1 MQAIP
6 TSATQQ
12 TQASTPAKT
21 YDAVVIGSGQS
32 GGPLASALANA
43 GQRVA
48 VVERGHVGGSC
59 INYGCTPTKTMVASA
74 RVAHVARR
82 SADYGV
88 HTGPVRVDMAE
99 VRQRKRDMVESFR
112 SGSLSSIQDTQGV
125 ELIRGEGS
133 FAEQDDASER
143 FQLEVKQADGTRLRI
158 TATQVFINTGT
169 RPYIP
174 DLPGLSSV
182 PYLDNASV
190 MELADV
196 PDHLL
201 IMGGGYIGLEFG
213 QMFRRFGSKVT
224 IIQHGKQ
231 LLSRED
237 SDVADEVASILRED
251 GIEILL
257 EAEAQ
262 RVAQKSDGTVEVEVK
277 SPDGNQTLTGSHLLI
292 ATGRQPNSDA
302 LQLQKVGVETDKRG
316 HIQVNDTLESNVPGI
331 YALGDIK
338 GGPAFT
344 HISYDDFRIVRQNLL
359 GDGGASTRG
368 RIVPYVVY
376 MDPELGRVGMNEAEA
391 KEQGHN
397 IRVAKLP
404 MKNVARALE
413 MDETRGFM
421 KAIVDADTQQILG
434 CAILGIFGG
443 EIATVLQVAM
453 MGKLPY
459 PEIQNAAIAHPT
471 LSESLNNLFT
481 TLDA

>member
-1 MQAIP
+1 MQANP
-6 TSATQQ
+6 TSATQR
-12 TQASTPAKT
+12 TPASTPAKT
-21 YDAVVIGSGQS
+21 YDAVIIGSGQS

-43 GQRVA
+43 GRRVA
-48 VVERGHVGGSC
+48 LVERGHVGGSC

-88 HTGPVRVDMAE
+88 HTGPVRVDMTE

-112 SGSLSSIQDTQGV
+112 SGSLSSIQNTEGV
-125 ELIRGEGS
+125 ELIRGEAS
-133 FAEQDDASER
+133 FADPDDASKR
-143 FQLEVKQADGTRLRI
+143 FQIEVKQADGTLLRI

-169 RPYIP
+169 RPHIP

-182 PYLDNASV
+182 PYLDNASI
-190 MELADV
+190 MELAAV

-224 IIQHGKQ
+224 IVQRSKQ

-251 GIEILL
+251 GIEVLL

-262 RVAQKSDGTVEVEVK
+262 RVAQKSDGTIEVEVK
-277 SPDGNQTLTGSHLLI
+277 SPDDVHTITGSHLLI

-302 LQLQKVGVETDKRG
+302 LQLQKVGVKTDKRG
-316 HIQVNDTLESNVPGI
+316 HIQVNETLESNVPGI
-331 YALGDIK
+331 YAMGDIK

-344 HISYDDFRIVRQNLL
+344 HISYDDFRILRQNLL
-359 GDGGASTRG
+359 GGGGASTQG

-376 MDPELGRVGMNEAEA
+376 MDPELGRVGLNEADA

-397 IRVAKLP
+397 IRIAKLP
-404 MKNVARALE
+404 MKHVARALE

-434 CAILGIFGG
+434 CAILGVFGG

-459 PEIQNAAIAHPT
+459 PEIQNAVIAHPT

-481 TLDA
+481 TLDE